1 VRVGR
6 ERELMEEG
14 QDLSQIIR
22 RRENRYIEKDRKY
35 NM

>member
-14 QDLSQIIR
+14 RDLSQTIR
-22 RRENRYIEKDRKY
+22 RGENRYIEKDI
-35 NM
+35 